1 LFITLILWA
10 IYFFV
15 FFLYGLAG
23 FWLFG
28 FKTRLKESKLEISH
42 ILLFGLVVVTAF
54 GLILNFIIPMRLI
67 AFSIMVA
74 GAIILFIYFFRQGQL
89 RLFIK
94 KPIWNKKNWLKISI
108 SILVFIFVLYN
119 TVQLSKNP
127 DSGQYHTQAIRWTE
141 SYPVVPGLGNL
152 HDRLA
157 YNSSWFVLL
166 ALFSFSFFPGIS
178 FHVMPGFVFLLFSIG
193 MLSQIQP
200 RRFHIT
206 DIFPILFLPLLLF
219 TNASELSSPGTD
231 LPVILAVSYC
241 VFLFSFK
248 SLLGETEPW
257 ASILMAGLLLWTIT
271 IKLSAIPVLLLIFVL
286 LVESKNRV
294 RFIKSVLGFSFLLI
308 FPWMIRNLILSGYP
322 LFPSPMLNV
331 FNFDWK
337 IPLTQV
343 QAEQISIRGWAR
355 FPRMDPNEILSLPL
369 LSWVKIWLS
378 NLTLNR
384 KILILSSL
392 VIPII
397 HFGTILIN
405 RKYRE
410 ISKQNGSRF
419 TIVFLFAGFVFWFF
433 SAPNIRF
440 GFAFILPQIAIGIS
454 AFLIWF
460 MDLLEEKWKQ
470 VLLNT
475 VSLGSFVLVSVL
487 FIRSL
492 DFYKIQTTILF
503 PTAYPT
509 LPTEPCH
516 LGNATIFCASSYN
529 ECWYSPFPCI
539 PSAIEN
545 VYLRG
550 DNYAQGFYYKN
561 D

>member
-1 LFITLILWA
+1 LVITLFLWA

-28 FKTRLKESKLEISH
+28 FKTRLEDSKIQTSH
-42 ILLFGLVVVTAF
+42 ILLFGMLVVTAF
-54 GLILNFIIPMRLI
+54 ALILNFFIPLQLL
-67 AFSIMVA
+67 AFSILLF
-74 GAIILFIYFFRQGQL
+74 GAIVLLIYFHRRGQ
-89 RLFIK
+89 IK
-94 KPIWNKKNWLKISI
+94 PFFGIPILKETNWLKATIL
-108 SILVFIFVLYN
+108 ILVFIFVLYN
-119 TVQLSKNP
+119 TVQLAKNS
-127 DSGQYHTQAIRWTE
+127 DSGQYHTQSIHWNA

-200 RRFHIT
+200 RRHQIN

-219 TNASELSSPGTD
+219 TNASEISSPGTD
-231 LPVILAVSYC
+231 LPVILAVSYS
-241 VFLFSFK
+241 VFLFTFNTFMEK
-248 SLLGETEPW
+248 TEPW
-257 ASILMAGLLLWTIT
+257 ISVLMVGLLLWTIT
-271 IKLSAIPVLLLIFVL
+271 IKLSSIPVLLLIVVL
-286 LVESKNRV
+286 L
-294 RFIKSVLGFSFLLI
+294 IKSKDHKRFVKSGLGFSLLLI
-308 FPWMIRNLILSGYP
+308 IPWIIRNLILSGYP
-322 LFPSPMLNV
+322 FFPLQLLNL

-343 QAEQISIRGWAR
+343 QAEEISIRGWAR
-355 FPRMDPNEILSLPL
+355 FPRMDPNEVLSLPFF
-369 LSWVKIWLS
+369 SWVKIWFIDF
-378 NLTLNR
+378 TLNR
-384 KILILSSL
+384 KILIFSSF
-392 VIPII
+392 VVPII
-397 HFGTILIN
+397 HFGNIIIN

-410 ISKQNGSRF
+410 ISKRNESS
-419 TIVFLFAGFVFWFF
+419 TIIFILFAGFVFWFF

-454 AFLIWF
+454 TFLAWISS
-460 MDLLEEKWKQ
+460 LLEEKWKQ
-470 VLLNT
+470 RFLT
-475 VSLGSFVLVSVL
+475 TISLGSIALISVL

-492 DFYKIQTTILF
+492 DLNDIQTTILF
-503 PTAYPT
+503 PAAYPT

-516 LGNATIFCASSYN
+516 LGNATILCASSYN

-545 VYLRG
+545 VYMRG